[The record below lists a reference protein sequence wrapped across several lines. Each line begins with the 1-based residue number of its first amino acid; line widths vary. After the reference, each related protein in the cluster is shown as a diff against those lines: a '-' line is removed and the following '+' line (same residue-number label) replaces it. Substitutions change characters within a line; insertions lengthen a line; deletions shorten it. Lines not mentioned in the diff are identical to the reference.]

1 MENNRGSP
9 AEGPLQEKPAKTPSS
24 PHARLSLY
32 YAFLRTSNGR
42 TRVNE
47 TADPLGRQT
56 TTPLEPAEAAALGA
70 NLALSQ
76 LIILVGGVA
85 GSIAVAGLRSGNW
98 MEATVGLGWLDG
110 IVASLTAAS
119 AVETVVIGC
128 ATVSLLCALAWA
140 SERRALSTDK
150 GRASVYR
157 TRRGINGE
165 LPRLPI
171 IALVP
176 LMALTG
182 FAEELL
188 FRFAA
193 IGLIG
198 TILSF
203 AAPPFLAAGGALVA
217 SSTVFWLA
225 HSRYRDLATT
235 VLTLALGL
243 GLGSLFLATES
254 LAAVAVAHA
263 LYDFAVLII
272 ARIQMRRDPDYFG
285 GPAPTRVL
293 LDQLED

>member
-1 MENNRGSP
+1 M
-9 AEGPLQEKPAKTPSS
+9 
-24 PHARLSLY
+24 
-32 YAFLRTSNGR
+32 NG
-42 TRVNE
+42 

-56 TTPLEPAEAAALGA
+56 TAPLEPAEAAALGA

-76 LIILVGGVA
+76 LIILAFGIV
-85 GSIAVAGLRSGNW
+85 GSIAAAGLRSGNW

-110 IVASLTAAS
+110 IIASLTAAS
-119 AVETVVIGC
+119 TVKTVVIGC
-128 ATVSLLCALAWA
+128 AAASLLCALAWA
-140 SERRALSTDK
+140 SERRALSTEK

-171 IALVP
+171 IALIP

-203 AAPPFLAAGGALVA
+203 VVPPFLAAGGALIV

-243 GLGSLFLATES
+243 GLGSPFLATGS
-254 LAAVAVAHA
+254 LAAASIAHA

-272 ARIQMRRDPDYFG
+272 ARIQMRRDPDYFD